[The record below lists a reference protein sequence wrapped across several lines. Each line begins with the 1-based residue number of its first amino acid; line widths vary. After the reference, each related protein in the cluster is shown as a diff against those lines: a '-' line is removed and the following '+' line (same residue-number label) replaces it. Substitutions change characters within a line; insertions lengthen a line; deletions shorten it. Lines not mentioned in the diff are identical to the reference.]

1 MIALS
6 YSRLSTYE
14 SCPRKFEHLYVA
26 KDVVDAGSEATLYG
40 TRVHEALELYGRDG
54 TPLTEET
61 EHYKPIMDVL
71 LSRPGTKH
79 FEYQMA
85 LTQHRVPCDWFDKE
99 VWLRGIADILIVNGS
114 KAFVGD
120 HKTGKVKDN
129 PTQLK
134 LFACMVMEH
143 FPEVQEVKTAFI
155 WLGHGQITDAT
166 FTREYLAETWASLM
180 PRLDAV
186 QEAHAVGVFPTK
198 PSGLCPWC
206 PAKGMCPDARRAR
219 R

>member
-6 YSRLSTYE
+6 YSRLSTFE
-14 SCPRKFEHLYVA
+14 SCERKFAYLYVDKSV
-26 KDVVDAGSEATLYG
+26 KDQDNEFTIYG
-40 TRVHEALELYGRDG
+40 TRVHEALEKYGRGDA
-54 TPLTEET
+54 PLTPET
-61 EHYKPIMDVL
+61 EKYKGVMDAM
-71 LSRPGTKH
+71 LSKPGDKY

-85 LTQHRVPCDWFDKE
+85 LTPDFRPCDWFASD
-99 VWLRGIADILIVNGS
+99 VWLRGIADVLIVNGA

-155 WLGHGQITDAT
+155 WLGHNQITDQK
-166 FTREYLAETWASLM
+166 FRRSMLLDMWASLM
-180 PRLDAV
+180 PRMIAVQDAV
-186 QEAHAVGVFPTK
+186 EHGVFRSKPT
-198 PSGLCPWC
+198 GLCNWC
-206 PAKGMCPDARRAR
+206 PARGVCPDRKRR
-219 R
+219 